1 MLIDNV
7 TLAFQP
13 ANSLVNAANAAAPTV
28 TDQAAATNLHSN
40 IKAMSNAL
48 SELRN
53 ASSKAQE
60 AMGFMELES
69 ALEEVREL
77 DKELLEIKQ
86 SANNGSLRPLPG
98 ETVSLLYI

>member
-1 MLIDNV
+1 M
-7 TLAFQP
+7 
-13 ANSLVNAANAAAPTV
+13 NAANASAPTV

-40 IKAMSNAL
+40 IKAMSAAL
-48 SELRN
+48 AELRT
-53 ASSKAQE
+53 AASKAQE

-86 SANNGSLRPLPG
+86 SASEGTLRPLPG
-98 ETVSLLYI
+98 ETVSMKCPLIYFLCSKNI